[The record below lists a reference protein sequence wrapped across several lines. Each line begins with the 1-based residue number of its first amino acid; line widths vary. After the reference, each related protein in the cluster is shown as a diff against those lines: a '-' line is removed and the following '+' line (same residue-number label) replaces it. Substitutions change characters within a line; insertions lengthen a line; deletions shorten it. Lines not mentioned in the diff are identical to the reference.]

1 MAVGSGQTLK
11 YRPAK
16 GAVSPLLLLNRGLAV
31 LVLGLIVGVFFAVMS
46 IKPGIAKELE
56 RQIDGAGSLSVT
68 PQMIVEESI
77 PVLDFYLDKITTRN
91 PFIARVQPGP
101 DGVPVKVEKAG
112 APKDLKLMA
121 VSVDAAS
128 PADSMA
134 IIKSKTDSKTYF
146 VKLGQT
152 VGDTNYQLEKVMD
165 DRIVLKMGK
174 QEFELK

>member
-1 MAVGSGQTLK
+1 MSNVRSSPSRA
-11 YRPAK
+11 
-16 GAVSPLLLLNRGLAV
+16 SPLLLLNRSLAV

-77 PVLDFYLDKITTRN
+77 PVLDFYLDKVATRN
-91 PFIARVQPGP
+91 PFIARVPPPLPGE
-101 DGVPVKVEKAG
+101 KVEKAG

-152 VGDTNYQLEKVMD
+152 VGDTNYQLEKVLE